1 MILNFFVHFFVLLT
15 EIKVKKK
22 NRDWNILKIS
32 GILLVFLLATSTARL
47 ELQVIGFTS
56 YKLSDLPNT
65 DPICELPHKLRL
77 KYSC

>member
-1 MILNFFVHFFVLLT
+1 MILNFFVHFFVLLI

-47 ELQVIGFTS
+47 ELQVIGFT
-56 YKLSDLPNT
+56 
-65 DPICELPHKLRL
+65 
-77 KYSC
+77 

>member
-1 MILNFFVHFFVLLT
+1 MSSLFCDVKAFIKILKQIQGKKMILNFFVHFFVLLI

-47 ELQVIGFTS
+47 ELQVIGFT
-56 YKLSDLPNT
+56 
-65 DPICELPHKLRL
+65 
-77 KYSC
+77 